1 MSFVAIDLGA
11 SGTRYVSDNGQIQVM
26 PNNVV
31 FMEDGKTSLITPD
44 QPDIESSLEVRVVK
58 TEGSDNEFLPAT
70 VLMGIMAE
78 RCSELNERPSVLEPK
93 YKQRINYVSALVAT
107 ALSKIKSGLDDN
119 IDLYIAVPP
128 VQITE
133 ARNVFPEKLIG
144 RYSVAFPKY
153 MGGTT
158 VNFNVTSVN
167 VYEESFMAVSSFF
180 FNLNGTVREEAKPY
194 MLGTVLS
201 LDIGASTS
209 DLSITKKGRFL
220 DKSGQTYTYGGNEA
234 RGAMV
239 DGIRERYNID
249 LPVEDADIT
258 MAEGRLQL
266 GNTHEDISD
275 IIGEAK
281 AKLAKKLTA
290 QMQTYFGKIEVP
302 ITTVNA
308 IVVSG
313 GGSMQSQYVNAD
325 GEVVKTSEPM
335 SYYVTQ
341 ELKKWSKGTVVVE
354 YGGEAR
360 FANVKGLFIKAQL
373 DKSRKNS
380 AVVNTVNVQPQQ
392 TVTPQ
397 QVVNVAPVTPVQ
409 TVPVQNSTPVQV

>member
-1 MSFVAIDLGA
+1 
-11 SGTRYVSDNGQIQVM
+11 
-26 PNNVV
+26 
-31 FMEDGKTSLITPD
+31 
-44 QPDIESSLEVRVVK
+44 
-58 TEGSDNEFLPAT
+58 
-70 VLMGIMAE
+70 
-78 RCSELNERPSVLEPK
+78 
-93 YKQRINYVSALVAT
+93 
-107 ALSKIKSGLDDN
+107 
-119 IDLYIAVPP
+119 
-128 VQITE
+128 
-133 ARNVFPEKLIG
+133 
-144 RYSVAFPKY
+144 
-153 MGGTT
+153 
-158 VNFNVTSVN
+158 
-167 VYEESFMAVSSFF
+167 
-180 FNLNGTVREEAKPY
+180 
-194 MLGTVLS
+194 
-201 LDIGASTS
+201 
-209 DLSITKKGRFL
+209 
-220 DKSGQTYTYGGNEA
+220 
-234 RGAMV
+234 
-239 DGIRERYNID
+239 
-249 LPVEDADIT
+249 
-258 MAEGRLQL
+258 
-266 GNTHEDISD
+266 
-275 IIGEAK
+275 
-281 AKLAKKLTA
+281 
-290 QMQTYFGKIEVP
+290 MQTYFGKIEVP